1 MHREVGMYES
11 GPEQQQENFSEQ
23 SGTDCRMYKDRAAPP
38 IGGPALHDSDV
49 KTVQW
54 RKRECHDSYQEVEV
68 YLVHNIYY
76 IYVCSLCDK
85 Y

>member
-1 MHREVGMYES
+1 MCTTGATAIHIFMIRVRTYI
-11 GPEQQQENFSEQ
+11 
-23 SGTDCRMYKDRAAPP
+23 MYKDRAAPP
-38 IGGPALHDSDV
+38 IGGPALHDSGV